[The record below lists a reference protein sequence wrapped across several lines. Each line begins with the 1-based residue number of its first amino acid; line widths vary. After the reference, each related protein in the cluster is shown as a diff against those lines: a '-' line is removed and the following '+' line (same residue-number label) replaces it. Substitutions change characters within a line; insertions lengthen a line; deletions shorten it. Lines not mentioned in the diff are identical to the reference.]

1 MDDLASRIE
10 DLENKIADIEK
21 PQEYEAEK
29 SDIHES
35 DSQNTERRKKIVK
48 KMPSLTG
55 LWINLT
61 TI

>member
-21 PQEYEAEK
+21 HQEYQAEK

-35 DSQNTERRKKIVK
+35 DSQNTERSKKIVK
-48 KMPSLTG
+48 NMPSLTG
-55 LWINLT
+55 L
-61 TI
+61 